1 MNGDILGEI
10 FLIAAGLS
18 ADAFAAAVS
27 MGLNVKATRFS
38 DALQIGMWFGAAQA
52 LMPAAGYFLGNA
64 AHRMIERFDHW
75 IAFILLFMI
84 GADMIA
90 ETFKKKNIRSASFS
104 FGNMFLLALATSVDA
119 LAAGIA
125 LALSDGTSLF
135 ISVIIIGT
143 VTFFLSF
150 CGYFIGRRF
159 GERYKKA
166 AGIGGGTLLILM
178 GFKILFE
185 HIGRF
190 TI

>member
-1 MNGDILGEI
+1 MGEI

-27 MGLNVKATRFS
+27 MGLNVKKTRFF
-38 DALQIGMWFGAAQA
+38 DALRIGAWFGAAQA
-52 LMPAAGYFLGNA
+52 VMPAVGYFLGSA
-64 AHRMIERFDHW
+64 AHRMIEKFDHW

-90 ETFKKKNIRSASFS
+90 ETFKKENTDSASFS
-104 FGNMFLLALATSVDA
+104 FGNMFRLALATSIDA

-125 LALSDGTSLF
+125 LALSDGTSVF
-135 ISVIIIGT
+135 ISVLIIGA

-159 GERYKKA
+159 GEKHKKA
-166 AGIGGGTLLILM
+166 AGIFGGILLILM
-178 GFKILFE
+178 GFKILLE
-185 HIGRF
+185 HMGIF
-190 TI
+190 SF